1 MKVIIDL
8 IEDIRTA
15 INNDESFSLV
25 AMGLKEQE
33 DGNHMPSWESMISS
47 MKIDEVEKKLF
58 LFLGKEEPL
67 YMGDFLQKL
76 DSLSNEKMMYE
87 VCVSYLKDEKRVDSS
102 LLGYGESLEDKKYL
116 IFIAQ

>member
-15 INNDESFSLV
+15 INNDENFSLV
-25 AMGLKEQE
+25 AMGLKEKE
-33 DGNHMPSWESMISS
+33 GGEYTPSWESLINS
-47 MKIDEVEKKLF
+47 MKIDDENNKLF
-58 LFLGKEEPL
+58 LFLGKDTALSIGE
-67 YMGDFLQKL
+67 FLHGVDAL
-76 DSLSNEKMMYE
+76 ANEKMMYE

-116 IFIAQ
+116 IFIPQ